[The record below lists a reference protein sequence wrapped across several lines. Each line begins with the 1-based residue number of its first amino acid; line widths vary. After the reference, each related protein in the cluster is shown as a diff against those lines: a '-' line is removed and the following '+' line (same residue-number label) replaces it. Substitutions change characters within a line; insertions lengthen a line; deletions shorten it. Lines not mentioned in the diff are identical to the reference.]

1 MLNTISASK
10 LKTDLLK
17 VLDDVEQGETYA
29 VVRRSKIVSV
39 LVSYETFEALREAFE
54 ILQNK
59 ELLQKYL
66 DEK

>member
-59 ELLQKYL
+59 ELLQTYL

>member
-17 VLDDVEQGETYA
+17 ALDDVEQGETYA

-39 LVSYETFEALREAFE
+39 LVSYETFEAMREAFE

-66 DEK
+66 DEE

>member
-10 LKTDLLK
+10 LKADLLK

>member
-17 VLDDVEQGETYA
+17 VLDSVEQGETYA

-54 ILQNK
+54 ILQSK

>member
-17 VLDDVEQGETYA
+17 VLDDVEQGETFA